1 MLVVKELLK
10 TNPERCC
17 FAATL
22 GVNLFVLVFLPTY
35 STYGT
40 SNAMK

>member
-1 MLVVKELLK
+1 MLVTKELLK

-17 FAATL
+17 EAATL
-22 GVNLFVLVFLPTY
+22 GVNLFVFLPTF
-35 STYGT
+35 SPYGT